1 MRGRGR
7 RSRSRPPTSI
17 PKEVE
22 MIQPRINETTV
33 REDVLGGIEL
43 YGYQLVK
50 GAAYIF
56 FDLEE
61 WVPEKLDKEF
71 RQELVE
77 AQIKVHPDIN
87 ELTGSGK
94 VTFPSR
100 SHQEKIKLKYLLHH
114 CMGTT
119 LQKTQEQK
127 EYKKL
132 KDKWDKANVFGSNL
146 SITSESGREKF
157 MEKFRKIEEQSL
169 LSYKAG
175 LFEFL
180 PEQIEGVNTPIL
192 YIKERGC
199 ATLWH
204 NEQCNFSSVNFN
216 FGPSDFLWY
225 IIPQTEE
232 LKLEKAYKQVAKALK
247 KP

>member
-71 RQELVE
+71 R
-77 AQIKVHPDIN
+77 
-87 ELTGSGK
+87 
-94 VTFPSR
+94 
-100 SHQEKIKLKYLLHH
+100 
-114 CMGTT
+114 
-119 LQKTQEQK
+119 
-127 EYKKL
+127 
-132 KDKWDKANVFGSNL
+132 
-146 SITSESGREKF
+146 
-157 MEKFRKIEEQSL
+157 
-169 LSYKAG
+169 
-175 LFEFL
+175 
-180 PEQIEGVNTPIL
+180 
-192 YIKERGC
+192 
-199 ATLWH
+199 
-204 NEQCNFSSVNFN
+204 
-216 FGPSDFLWY
+216 
-225 IIPQTEE
+225 
-232 LKLEKAYKQVAKALK
+232 
-247 KP
+247 